1 MMSDLRKLRGKKIWV
16 YIKQGFTIEDLL
28 EKYKCSQE
36 ELEKYM
42 EKNFEK
48 KSLDSVRRSLEKNS
62 KKRGNNNTAVIV
74 TQEEIS
80 ESTLKEI
87 QKKARQ
93 MQEKNIMV
101 MKEKENKKDS
111 DEMSLEKLKDREN
124 ALVTETCQQEG
135 EHKRTLATR
144 RTLLEKLVTEKE
156 KILELKKIILQRQK
170 EVDEIFTKMVEID
183 EKITAESEEL
193 SANKKIL
200 NEVREYIKVL
210 GKVTLFVYENGEIK
224 EEEAEVA
231 EELLES
237 DEVFDSLIHN
247 KLVENLS
254 VKQIRQLSKLMVL
267 TEQMQKQGQNYDLVF
282 ESEIVQKIFEQL

>member
-1 MMSDLRKLRGKKIWV
+1 
-16 YIKQGFTIEDLL
+16 
-28 EKYKCSQE
+28 
-36 ELEKYM
+36 
-42 EKNFEK
+42 
-48 KSLDSVRRSLEKNS
+48 
-62 KKRGNNNTAVIV
+62 
-74 TQEEIS
+74 
-80 ESTLKEI
+80 
-87 QKKARQ
+87 
-93 MQEKNIMV
+93 
-101 MKEKENKKDS
+101 
-111 DEMSLEKLKDREN
+111 
-124 ALVTETCQQEG
+124 
-135 EHKRTLATR
+135 
-144 RTLLEKLVTEKE
+144 
-156 KILELKKIILQRQK
+156 
-170 EVDEIFTKMVEID
+170 MVEID

>member
-1 MMSDLRKLRGKKIWV
+1 MMSDLRRLRGKQLWL

-28 EKYKCSQE
+28 EKYQCTKE

-48 KSLDSVRRSLEKNS
+48 KARDSVRRELEKNV
-62 KKRGNNNTAVIV
+62 KKSGNNTAVIV

-80 ESTLKEI
+80 KSTLKEI

-101 MKEKENKKDS
+101 MENKKDS

-124 ALVTETCQQEG
+124 ALVTEICKQEG

-156 KILELKKIILQRQK
+156 KILEQKKIILQRQK

-200 NEVREYIKVL
+200 SEVREYIKVL
-210 GKVTLFVYENGEIK
+210 EKVTIFVYENGEIK
-224 EEEAEVA
+224 EEEEAV
-231 EELLES
+231 EEEPPETE
-237 DEVFDSLIHN
+237 EVFDCLIHN
-247 KLVENLS
+247 ELVENLS
-254 VKQIRQLSKLMVL
+254 VKQIRQLAKLLVL

>member
-1 MMSDLRKLRGKKIWV
+1 MMSDLRRLRGKQLWL

-28 EKYKCSQE
+28 EKYQCTKE

-48 KSLDSVRRSLEKNS
+48 KARDSVRRELEKNG
-62 KKRGNNNTAVIV
+62 KKSGNNTAVIV

-80 ESTLKEI
+80 KSTLKEI

-101 MKEKENKKDS
+101 MENKKDS

-124 ALVTETCQQEG
+124 ALVTEICKQED
-135 EHKRTLATR
+135 ERKRTLAIR
-144 RTLLEKLVTEKE
+144 KTLLEKLVTEKE

-183 EKITAESEEL
+183 KKITAESEEL

-200 NEVREYIKVL
+200 SEVREYIKVL
-210 GKVTLFVYENGEIK
+210 EKVTIFVYENGEIK

-231 EELLES
+231 EELPGL

-247 KLVENLS
+247 ELVENLS
-254 VKQIRQLSKLMVL
+254 VKQIRQLAKLLVL
-267 TEQMQKQGQNYDLVF
+267 TEQRQKQGQNYDLVF

>member
-1 MMSDLRKLRGKKIWV
+1 MMSDLRKLRGKQIWV

-48 KSLDSVRRSLEKNS
+48 KARDSVRRKLEKNG
-62 KKRGNNNTAVIV
+62 KKSGNNTAVIV

-80 ESTLKEI
+80 KTTLKEI

-156 KILELKKIILQRQK
+156 KILELKNIILQRQK

>member
-1 MMSDLRKLRGKKIWV
+1 MMSDLRRLRGKQLWL

-28 EKYKCSQE
+28 EKYQCTKE

-48 KSLDSVRRSLEKNS
+48 KARDSVRRELEKNG
-62 KKRGNNNTAVIV
+62 KKSGNNTAVIV

-80 ESTLKEI
+80 KSTLKEI

-101 MKEKENKKDS
+101 MENKKDS

-124 ALVTETCQQEG
+124 ALVTEICKQEG
-135 EHKRTLATR
+135 ERKRTLAIR
-144 RTLLEKLVTEKE
+144 KTLLEKLVTEKE

-183 EKITAESEEL
+183 KKITAESEEL

-200 NEVREYIKVL
+200 SEVREYIKVL
-210 GKVTLFVYENGEIK
+210 EKVTIFVYENGEIK

-231 EELLES
+231 EELPGL

-247 KLVENLS
+247 ELVENLS
-254 VKQIRQLSKLMVL
+254 VKQIRQLAKLLVL
-267 TEQMQKQGQNYDLVF
+267 TEQRQKQGQNYDLVF

>member
-1 MMSDLRKLRGKKIWV
+1 MMSDLRRLRGKQLWL

-28 EKYKCSQE
+28 EKYQCTKE

-48 KSLDSVRRSLEKNS
+48 KARDSVRRELEKNG
-62 KKRGNNNTAVIV
+62 KKSGNNTAVIV

-80 ESTLKEI
+80 KSTLKEI

-101 MKEKENKKDS
+101 MENKKDS

-124 ALVTETCQQEG
+124 ALVTEICKQEG
-135 EHKRTLATR
+135 ERKRTLAIR
-144 RTLLEKLVTEKE
+144 KTLLEKLVTEKE

-183 EKITAESEEL
+183 KKITVESEEL

-200 NEVREYIKVL
+200 SEVREYIKVL
-210 GKVTLFVYENGEIK
+210 EKVTIFVYENGEIK

-231 EELLES
+231 EELPGL

-247 KLVENLS
+247 ELVENLS
-254 VKQIRQLSKLMVL
+254 VKQIRQLAKLLVL
-267 TEQMQKQGQNYDLVF
+267 TEQRQKQGQNYDLVF

>member
-1 MMSDLRKLRGKKIWV
+1 MMSDLRKLRGKQIWV

-48 KSLDSVRRSLEKNS
+48 KSLDSVRRSFEKNS

-80 ESTLKEI
+80 NSTLKET

-101 MKEKENKKDS
+101 MENKKDS

-156 KILELKKIILQRQK
+156 KILELKSIILQRQK

-200 NEVREYIKVL
+200 SEVREYIKVL
-210 GKVTLFVYENGEIK
+210 EKVTIFVYENGEIK
-224 EEEAEVA
+224 EEAEVA